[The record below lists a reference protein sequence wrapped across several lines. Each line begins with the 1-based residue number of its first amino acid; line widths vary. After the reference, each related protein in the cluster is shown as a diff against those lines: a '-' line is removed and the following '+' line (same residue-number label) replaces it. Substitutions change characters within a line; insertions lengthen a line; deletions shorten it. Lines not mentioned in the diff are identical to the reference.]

1 MPRMHDWLEPRIA
14 KTWLLLQAMGRQ
26 AARLQL
32 AATASSLAFLTL
44 LAIVPVMTV
53 VLLVLASVPAFADAR
68 EQLQAFLAAN
78 LLLPQVADAVM
89 SHVNQFA
96 AAAGRLS
103 LLGTMV
109 FVLTAFSTMLTIDHT
124 LNGIWRSARP
134 RPLIT
139 RLGLYWITLTLGPL
153 LLAALIAINVRI
165 DSAIGDGWQLDLGA
179 PTWLPWVFTTLLLA
193 LVYRVVPN
201 RPVRLSHALVGA
213 GSAAALLELLKS
225 GLELYVTS
233 FPTYEVVYGAFSVL
247 PVFLLWLFALWL
259 VVLLG
264 ALIAANLGFADTD
277 AQIVRGPRDEFERA
291 CRVIAAVASEA
302 SRGEGVAVRD
312 LGPLFG
318 NSARTAD
325 RIGHALARLGYL
337 VRVWPVRAADAS
349 SGASIGQV
357 WAERWLAPAG
367 LGQATLRALYDEIW
381 QRGRLTVDA
390 PPGRIRRA
398 AGRTGQRFAPGALRP
413 ASAKAGGAPGAP
425 GRADGAAP
433 RERPALDEP
442 IANWLRDC
450 ADGA

>member
-1 MPRMHDWLEPRIA
+1 MRDWFEARVSKA
-14 KTWLLLQAMGRQ
+14 WVLLQAMVRQ
-26 AARLQL
+26 AASLQL

-53 VLLVLASVPAFADAR
+53 VLLVLASVPAFAGAR
-68 EQLQAFLAAN
+68 EQLQDFLAAN

-103 LLGTMV
+103 LLGTLV
-109 FVLTAFSTMLTIDHT
+109 FVVTAFSTMLTIDHT

-139 RLGLYWITLTLGPL
+139 RLGLYWMTLTLGPI
-153 LLAALIAINVRI
+153 LLAGLIAINVRI
-165 DSAIGDGWQLDLGA
+165 DSAIGNVGWQLDLGA
-179 PTWLPWVFTTLLLA
+179 PTWLPWLFTTLLLA

-201 RPVRLSHALVGA
+201 RPVRFRHALVGA
-213 GSAAALLELLKS
+213 ASAAALLEVLKF
-225 GLELYVTS
+225 GLQIYVTA

-277 AQIVRGPRDEFERA
+277 AQVVRGPLDEFERA
-291 CRVIAAVASEA
+291 RGIIGALALAAEK
-302 SRGEGVAVRD
+302 GEGVSVRD

-337 VRVWPVRAADAS
+337 VRVWPVRAAGS
-349 SGASIGQV
+349 MSGASIGQV
-357 WAERWLAPAG
+357 WAEQWLAGSRLA
-367 LGQATLRALYDEIW
+367 QMSLRPLHDEIW
-381 QRGRLTVDA
+381 RRGRLFAEA
-390 PPGRIRRA
+390 PGSGLVRRA
-398 AGRTGQRFAPGALRP
+398 AGRVARRSAPIPSNGD
-413 ASAKAGGAPGAP
+413 ASTSFSLTDIDLPIGSVKRDPG
-425 GRADGAAP
+425 
-433 RERPALDEP
+433 
-442 IANWLRDC
+442 
-450 ADGA
+450 

>member
-1 MPRMHDWLEPRIA
+1 MHEWFEARIGRA
-14 KTWLLLQAMGRQ
+14 WLLLQAMGRQ

-53 VLLVLASVPAFADAR
+53 VLLVLASVPAFAGAR
-68 EQLQAFLAAN
+68 EQLQDFLAAN

-89 SHVNQFA
+89 SHVNEFA

-109 FVLTAFSTMLTIDHT
+109 FVVTAFSTMLTIDHT

-134 RPLIT
+134 RPLVT

-165 DSAIGDGWQLDLGA
+165 DSAIGDVGWQLDLDA

-201 RPVRLSHALVGA
+201 RPVRLVHALAGA
-213 GSAAALLELLKS
+213 GSAALLLELLKG
-225 GLELYVTS
+225 GLQLYVTA

-259 VVLLG
+259 VVLFG
-264 ALIAANLGFADTD
+264 ALVAANLGFADTD

-291 CRVIAAVASEA
+291 CRIVAAVAGA
-302 SRGEGVAVRD
+302 TDHDRGVAARD

-325 RIGHALARLGYL
+325 RIGHALSRLGYL
-337 VRVWPVRAADAS
+337 VRVWPVRDAES
-349 SGASIGQV
+349 VSGASIGQV
-357 WAERWLAPAG
+357 WAERWMAPAG
-367 LGQATLRALYDEIW
+367 LGQVTLRALYDEIW
-381 QRGRLTVDA
+381 LGGRLLADA
-390 PPGRIRRA
+390 PARRA
-398 AGRTGQRFAPGALRP
+398 RRGAGARAWAAEGGALP
-413 ASAKAGGAPGAP
+413 W
-425 GRADGAAP
+425 
-433 RERPALDEP
+433 LDEP
-442 IANWLRDC
+442 IEHWLQRRE
-450 ADGA
+450 ADAPAPASTATASRPSTVSA